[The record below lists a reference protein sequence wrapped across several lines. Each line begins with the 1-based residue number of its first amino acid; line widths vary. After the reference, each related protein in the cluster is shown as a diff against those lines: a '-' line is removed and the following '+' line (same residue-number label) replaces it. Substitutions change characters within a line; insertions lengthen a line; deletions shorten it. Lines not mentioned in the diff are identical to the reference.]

1 MLLRK
6 ILKITAGVVLFGI
19 IAGYAA
25 YQVED
30 FRTGPVISI
39 TSPTDGY
46 QTEEPMLKLAGQVER
61 IAYLSLNGRQIYT
74 DTNGYFDE
82 ELLLTDGYNIITVA
96 GRDAFDRQTEDHVR
110 VILNASSSLLFS
122 SYNQNNEQ
130 EFRGQEEQETEE

>member
-1 MLLRK
+1 
-6 ILKITAGVVLFGI
+6 
-19 IAGYAA
+19 
-25 YQVED
+25 
-30 FRTGPVISI
+30 
-39 TSPTDGY
+39 
-46 QTEEPMLKLAGQVER
+46 MLKLAGHVER